1 MLTHANK
8 KTSLK
13 RKLFGY
19 MFILAMILLILV
31 MIGMFLI
38 GSFTGTKQR
47 IYEDLILQ
55 SEIFERQIDTYYNA
69 LAVMGVQLSDNTTDI
84 LESYLLKNN
93 IEFDEL
99 NNSEEHI
106 SALQEALIEELKYKL
121 WEADCTGIFIML
133 EAQVNSNVQNTQSSK
148 TGIYLQ
154 RNSLEEADKRVL
166 LYRGLSQIGKEHDCM
181 PHRKWRLEFDSNYF
195 PNYDEIKSQEVKP
208 ANENF
213 RISDVALLPGTD
225 QHVMLMCVS
234 LYGEDNTFY
243 GICGFEINEY
253 YFKQMF
259 AQPSKLSH
267 VLFCL
272 SNDDEN
278 TNISQ
283 NALSTGVLN
292 EYYLEP
298 KGNFTTSPFG
308 RYLTEFESET
318 ESYIGITKKIKLSPA
333 QNESVISILIPK
345 QDYNQMKLKDTLR
358 IVGLIAVFTVS
369 AISLAMF
376 FTKKYL
382 NPIKQSLDKIRSKEY
397 NQDNAY
403 ASEICDLFEF
413 LSEQAKI
420 NEEALAKAMQEK
432 DDALSTVTQM
442 QNRFDEAEVNLKRLA
457 YSRKDEIDPDDYEN
471 FKSGLKSLTDKENEV
486 LNLYISGKTV
496 KDIIEILGLQ
506 ESTVRF
512 HNKNIYSKLGVHSL
526 KQLLRYT
533 TVFKQEGG
541 IINQTSN
548 KNQDK

>member
-19 MFILAMILLILV
+19 MFILAMVLLILL

-38 GSFTGTKQR
+38 GSFTGTKHR
-47 IYEDLILQ
+47 IYKTLTFQ
-55 SEIFERQIDTYYNA
+55 SEIFEKQIDTYYDS
-69 LAVMGVQLSDNTTDI
+69 LAVMSMLLSDNITDI
-84 LESYLLKNN
+84 LESYLIENN
-93 IEFDEL
+93 IKFDEL

-106 SALQEALIEELKYKL
+106 SSLQEELIEELKYKL
-121 WEADCTGIFIML
+121 WEADCTGVFIML
-133 EAQVNSNVQNTQSSK
+133 EAQVNSNVPNAQTSK

-154 RNSLEEADKRVL
+154 RNSLETADKGVL
-166 LYRGLSQIGKEHDCM
+166 LYRGLAQIGKEHGCM

-195 PNYDEIKSQEVKP
+195 PNYEELKSLNIKA
-208 ANENF
+208 ANESY
-213 RISDVALLPGTD
+213 RISDVVLLPGTD
-225 QHVMLMCVS
+225 QHVMLMCVP
-234 LYGEDNTFY
+234 LYGKNETFY

-253 YFKQMF
+253 YFKQIF
-259 AQPSKLSH
+259 AQPSELSH

-278 TNISQ
+278 VSISQ

-298 KGNFTTSPFG
+298 TGDFKTSSFG
-308 RYLTEFESET
+308 SGLTHFKSET
-318 ESYIGITKKIKLSPA
+318 EEYIGITKKLKLCPA
-333 QNESVISILIPK
+333 ENESVISIIIPK

-358 IVGLIAVFTVS
+358 IVGLLVVFSVS

-382 NPIKQSLDKIRSKEY
+382 NPIKQSLDQIRSKEY

-403 ASEICDLFEF
+403 AREICDLFEF
-413 LSEQAKI
+413 LSEQDKI
-420 NEEALAKAMQEK
+420 NEETLAKAMQEK
-432 DDALSTVTQM
+432 DDALSAVTQM

-471 FKSGLKSLTDKENEV
+471 FKNGLKSLTDKENEV
-486 LNLYISGKTV
+486 LNLYISGKSV

-533 TVFKQEGG
+533 AVFKQEGG
-541 IINQTSN
+541 IINKTSN
-548 KNQDK
+548 KNQE